1 MTDPVMRNDSSQEK
15 SSSVSTVPTRSE
27 SSRSSLILYTA
38 VAVGLALFIRFF
50 IAAPYI
56 VQGSSMEPTF
66 HDYHYLIVDRLSY
79 RFGEPERGD
88 VIVFNLPQNESR
100 ALIKRIIGL
109 PGETVILEGGIVT
122 IQSDAHPDGFTLAE
136 PYLDVARF
144 GGVQNMHMVLGA
156 DEYFVLGDNRVVS
169 SDSRIWG
176 ALPHED
182 IVGRALVRLYPFTQ
196 IDLFPGMFRYEQ

>member
-1 MTDPVMRNDSSQEK
+1 MNDPVMQNDSSQEK
-15 SSSVSTVPTRSE
+15 NSSVSAVPVRPE
-27 SSRSSLILYTA
+27 SSRSSLILYTL

-88 VIVFNLPQNESR
+88 VIVFKLPQNESR

-109 PGETVILEGGIVT
+109 PGETVVLHEGIVT
-122 IQSDAHPDGFTLAE
+122 IKNEAHPDGFTLEE
-136 PYLDVARF
+136 PYLEAARL
-144 GGVQNMHMVLGA
+144 GGVQNLNMALGK

-196 IDLFPGMFRYEQ
+196 MDLFPGVFRYEQ